1 MKRFLTEMETRF
13 AIGYLNEQLEGIKEQ
28 REGVKGP
35 AFTWIEENGLAHG
48 DFQPFT
54 LHLTLTL
61 GVNQLIPPKP
71 DEYPAPWAS
80 VEEFRARAAE
90 LRATLAEAR
99 SQAEVEWSAARS
111 STEEL
116 GDG

>member
-1 MKRFLTEMETRF
+1 MRRFLTEMETRF
-13 AIGYLNEQLEGIKEQ
+13 AIGYLNEQWEGIKEPWE
-28 REGVKGP
+28 RVKGP

-61 GVNQLIPPKP
+61 GANQLIPPKP

-80 VEEFRARAAE
+80 VEDFRARAAE

-99 SQAEVEWSAARS
+99 SQAEVE
-111 STEEL
+111 
-116 GDG
+116 